1 MINRLTAVV
10 LTKNEEQKIKRC
22 LQSLDWV
29 DEILVIDDSST
40 DRTVE
45 LAKRMRAKVERHRLT
60 TFSEQRNWALGRVKT
75 EWVLFV
81 DADEEVT
88 PELAAEMKTAIKDAR
103 FVGYRFP
110 RKNLIFG
117 KWIEHTG
124 WYPDYQL
131 HLFRTKKGRYVR
143 SVHEQVEIEGTVG
156 DLHQS
161 LLHYNYDSIDQYLSK
176 LARYTELAAKSR
188 LAAGE
193 KFDWQQAIS
202 KPTGEFLRRY
212 LAEEGFKD
220 GIHGLALS
228 LLQAFSE
235 LIVVLKFWDESG
247 FPQGETQGV
256 MIEIQRSL
264 REIEHWL
271 AVKSSS
277 TVERWRLK
285 LKERL

>member
-1 MINRLTAVV
+1 
-10 LTKNEEQKIKRC
+10 
-22 LQSLDWV
+22 
-29 DEILVIDDSST
+29 
-40 DRTVE
+40 
-45 LAKRMRAKVERHRLT
+45 
-60 TFSEQRNWALGRVKT
+60 
-75 EWVLFV
+75 
-81 DADEEVT
+81 
-88 PELAAEMKTAIKDAR
+88 
-103 FVGYRFP
+103 
-110 RKNLIFG
+110 
-117 KWIEHTG
+117 
-124 WYPDYQL
+124 
-131 HLFRTKKGRYVR
+131 
-143 SVHEQVEIEGTVG
+143 
-156 DLHQS
+156 
-161 LLHYNYDSIDQYLSK
+161 LSK